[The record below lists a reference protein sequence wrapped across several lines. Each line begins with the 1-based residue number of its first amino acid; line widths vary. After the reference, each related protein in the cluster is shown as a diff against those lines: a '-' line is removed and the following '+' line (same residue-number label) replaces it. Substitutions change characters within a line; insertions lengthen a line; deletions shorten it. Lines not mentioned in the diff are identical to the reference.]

1 MTVTKRRI
9 GSDQRRRELCDA
21 AIELLAQDGARGLT
35 HLRVDRRAGVA
46 DGSTSFYFHTRAD
59 LLRAVTNRVVSQDVA
74 DFEAAMTAAKAA
86 EGDREQTLLSQLA
99 EQAMRT
105 AVEPERSRA
114 RARFELMMM
123 SQRDPELAAV
133 FKNLMDR
140 FVRIGEQAVAQLHP
154 RDAALDTKLV
164 KAQAFAMITFLS
176 GFLFRL
182 ANGIAGLNSAPELE
196 RYLHAVIAGV
206 AAEHAQA
213 ADTR

>member
-1 MTVTKRRI
+1 M
-9 GSDQRRRELCDA
+9 
-21 AIELLAQDGARGLT
+21 
-35 HLRVDRRAGVA
+35 A

-59 LLRAVTNRVVSQDVA
+59 LLRAVTNRVVSQDTA

-86 EGDREQTLLSQLA
+86 DGDQEETLLSRLA

-123 SQRDPELAAV
+123 SQRDPELATV
-133 FKNLMDR
+133 FHSLMDR
-140 FVRIGEQAVAQLHP
+140 FVAIGEEAVAQLQP
-154 RDAALDTKLV
+154 QNVAVDATLV
-164 KAQAFAMITFLS
+164 KAQAFAVITFLG

-182 ANGIAGLNSAPELE
+182 ANGIAGSHSAQELE

-206 AAEHAQA
+206 AAEHTTAKI
-213 ADTR
+213 TG

>member
-1 MTVTKRRI
+1 VTKRRP
-9 GSDQRRRELCDA
+9 DAQQRRHELCDA
-21 AIELLAQDGARGLT
+21 AIELLAEDGARGLT

-46 DGSTSFYFHTRAD
+46 DGSTSFYFHSRAD

-86 EGDREQTLLSQLA
+86 DCDREKTLLSRLA

-123 SQRDPELAAV
+123 AQRDAELSTV
-133 FKNLMDR
+133 FNTLMDR
-140 FVRIGEQAVAQLHP
+140 FVAIGEEAVAQLQP
-154 RDAALDTKLV
+154 QNAPLDTRLV
-164 KAQAFAMITFLS
+164 KAQAFAVITFLG

-182 ANGIAGLNSAPELE
+182 ANGVAGLDSAGELE
-196 RYLHAVIAGV
+196 GYLHAVIAGV
-206 AAEHAQA
+206 AAEHAKS
-213 ADTR
+213 R

>member
-1 MTVTKRRI
+1 VT
-9 GSDQRRRELCDA
+9 RRRPSAERRRRDLCDA

-74 DFEAAMTAAKAA
+74 DFEAAMAAAKAA
-86 EGDREQTLLSQLA
+86 DGDREETLLSQLA

-133 FKNLMDR
+133 FQKLMDR
-140 FVRIGEQAVAQLHP
+140 FVAIGEEAVAQLQP
-154 RDAALDTKLV
+154 RNAPLDTTLV
-164 KAQAFAMITFLS
+164 KAQAFAVITFLG

-182 ANGIAGLNSAPELE
+182 ANGVAGSHTARELE
-196 RYLHAVIAGV
+196 SYLHAVIAGV
-206 AAEHAQA
+206 AAEH
-213 ADTR
+213 TRGSVSR

>member
-1 MTVTKRRI
+1 VTKRRP
-9 GSDQRRRELCDA
+9 DAEQRRRELCDA
-21 AIELLAQDGARGLT
+21 AIELLAEDGARGLT

-74 DFEAAMTAAKAA
+74 DFEAAMTAVKATG
-86 EGDREQTLLSQLA
+86 GDQKNTLLSQLA

-133 FKNLMDR
+133 FEKLMDR
-140 FVRIGEQAVAQLHP
+140 FVAIGEEAVAQLLP
-154 RDAALDTKLV
+154 SNAPLDTTLV
-164 KAQAFAMITFLS
+164 KAQAFAVITFLG

-182 ANGIAGLNSAPELE
+182 ANGIPGLHSARQLE
-196 RYLHAVIAGV
+196 GYLHAVIAGV
-206 AAEHAQA
+206 AAEHARVK
-213 ADTR
+213 DTR